1 MNFNNSVIDWK
12 QVDNVI
18 SSSNRILLTTH
29 ENPDGDGLG
38 SEVAMYHHL
47 CDEKKDVKI
56 IPLTAS
62 TFRPE
67 RSERKSIVPAAMPP
81 EIKAPKAKGIPIAYA
96 IATPGTT
103 E

>member
-1 MNFNNSVIDWK
+1 MNFNNSVIDWE

-47 CDEKKDVKI
+47 CDEKK
-56 IPLTAS
+56 T
-62 TFRPE
+62 
-67 RSERKSIVPAAMPP
+67 
-81 EIKAPKAKGIPIAYA
+81 
-96 IATPGTT
+96 
-103 E
+103 

>member
-1 MNFNNSVIDWK
+1 MNFNNSIIDWK

-47 CDEKKDVKI
+47 CDEKKRRKNYQLLYYTIDV
-56 IPLTAS
+56 
-62 TFRPE
+62 
-67 RSERKSIVPAAMPP
+67 
-81 EIKAPKAKGIPIAYA
+81 
-96 IATPGTT
+96 
-103 E
+103 

>member
-38 SEVAMYHHL
+38 SEVAMHHHL
-47 CDEKKDVKI
+47 CDEKK
-56 IPLTAS
+56 T
-62 TFRPE
+62 
-67 RSERKSIVPAAMPP
+67 
-81 EIKAPKAKGIPIAYA
+81 
-96 IATPGTT
+96 
-103 E
+103 

>member
-47 CDEKKDVKI
+47 CDEKRCKNYQLFYYTIDV
-56 IPLTAS
+56 
-62 TFRPE
+62 
-67 RSERKSIVPAAMPP
+67 
-81 EIKAPKAKGIPIAYA
+81 
-96 IATPGTT
+96 
-103 E
+103 

>member
-47 CDEKKDVKI
+47 CDKKKDVKI
-56 IPLTAS
+56 IKLDIFSIMVHS
-62 TFRPE
+62 TIR
-67 RSERKSIVPAAMPP
+67 AMF
-81 EIKAPKAKGIPIAYA
+81 KYFN
-96 IATPGTT
+96 TC
-103 E
+103 

>member
-38 SEVAMYHHL
+38 SEVACNL
-47 CDEKKDVKI
+47 R
-56 IPLTAS
+56 T
-62 TFRPE
+62 
-67 RSERKSIVPAAMPP
+67 KSITIWILMSCEKNPVA
-81 EIKAPKAKGIPIAYA
+81 
-96 IATPGTT
+96 
-103 E
+103 

>member
-1 MNFNNSVIDWK
+1 MNFNNSIIDWK

-56 IPLTAS
+56 I
-62 TFRPE
+62 
-67 RSERKSIVPAAMPP
+67 
-81 EIKAPKAKGIPIAYA
+81 KARTIFLKFKNFILNFW
-96 IATPGTT
+96 
-103 E
+103 